1 MSNIKMGKNLNRQF
15 TDTQIAIEH
24 MKMGLT
30 LNHQGNVNKN
40 KNKRFQI
47 FVMVE

>member
-1 MSNIKMGKNLNRQF
+1 MGKNLNRQF

-24 MKMGLT
+24 MNMGLT

-40 KNKRFQI
+40 KRFQI